1 MSTHTGA
8 LGEPRHGGAKVSI
21 QSRVLGEPRR
31 RYSEYSGAGTVNAQA
46 GYGEY
51 SGVGTASISSP
62 STRSSRSTSRKSP
75 TR

>member
-1 MSTHTGA
+1 MSAHTGA

-21 QSRVLGEPRR
+21 QSRVLGEPTR

-51 SGVGTASISSP
+51 
-62 STRSSRSTSRKSP
+62 
-75 TR
+75 